1 MPITWYPSLI
11 KRSHK
16 WDPKNP
22 AAPVMSIRLR
32 VMRLEVRGSEFEV
45 WFQ

>member
-1 MPITWYPSLI
+1 MAKTLNPSSI

-22 AAPVMSIRLR
+22 AAPVISMVLGIKF
-32 VMRLEVRGSEFEV
+32 VR
-45 WFQ
+45 